1 MDLHIL
7 LLLTVIA
14 TIMVAVGLTGMFFSV
29 TARLN
34 KIEKDMRRCKSD
46 NKTHG
51 REIRVLKERAAQA
64 SKRGSLDL
72 LRPALGL
79 TIIKSFRFDIKFLR
93 DEKPK
98 TWKVKKGG

>member
-64 SKRGSLDL
+64 SDNIVITHRYDSSDAPRYPSKE
-72 LRPALGL
+72 GL
-79 TIIKSFRFDIKFLR
+79 I
-93 DEKPK
+93 
-98 TWKVKKGG
+98 